1 VDAARATRIHPSTR
15 GEGGPHDDH
24 RDLADGAG
32 DAAHR
37 VGGGADAAHLARAK
51 LYQLIQKGEV
61 RTVKIAASRRV
72 PVAALQE
79 YVERLMQQDDNSA

>member
-1 VDAARATRIHPSTR
+1 MTTITTLPTAPAMLLTVQEAAQMLRIS
-15 GEGGPHDDH
+15 
-24 RDLADGAG
+24 
-32 DAAHR
+32 
-37 VGGGADAAHLARAK
+37 RAK